1 MLKDEGKLGD
11 RFVAFHP
18 VELKDHEQRKK
29 QKLVD
34 VKARYCHCLITTL
47 AWSSWEESQNCGYKN
62 WKRKLVFCRPAWLL
76 YSFF

>member
-47 AWSSWEESQNCGYKN
+47 AWSSWEESQKRGYKRCAEPG
-62 WKRKLVFCRPAWLL
+62 KAGVLQTSSAF
-76 YSFF
+76 